1 MKILLSLIFLIFSSL
16 AFSAGTN
23 NSASDDQ
30 GTSVTKD
37 FKNAQKLIYS
47 KKYEKAIDIL
57 ISLEDKKPIGFS
69 KADLYNYLGF
79 ATRKKNNPNYE
90 DADRSHVVWI
100 RMDNHHSRRRRTRAD
115 VRGAAGRLSQL
126 DDARV
131 SRECNASTQ
140 RTSVRISLCSR
151 RRDDD
156 WSGEHR
162 CVALCRASCVARRA
176 VSVGILGT
184 TFC

>member
-1 MKILLSLIFLIFSSL
+1 MKILLSLTFLIFSSL

-90 DADRSHVVWI
+90 DAEEYYLLALSIDANHIGALEYLGELYFETDRLGQAEELLI
-100 RMDNHHSRRRRTRAD
+100 KL
-115 VRGAAGRLSQL
+115 GAVAG
-126 DDARV
+126 
-131 SRECNASTQ
+131 EN
-140 RTSVRISLCSR
+140 SVEYKELF
-151 RRDDD
+151 D
-156 WSGEHR
+156 
-162 CVALCRASCVARRA
+162 L
-176 VSVGILGT
+176 LN
-184 TFC
+184 

>member
-1 MKILLSLIFLIFSSL
+1 MKILLSLIFLTFSSL
-16 AFSAGTN
+16 ASSAGTN

-30 GTSVTKD
+30 VTSVTKD

-90 DADRSHVVWI
+90 DAEEYYLLALSIDANHIGALEYLGELYFETDRLGQAEELLI
-100 RMDNHHSRRRRTRAD
+100 KL
-115 VRGAAGRLSQL
+115 GAVAG
-126 DDARV
+126 
-131 SRECNASTQ
+131 EN
-140 RTSVRISLCSR
+140 SVEYKELF
-151 RRDDD
+151 D
-156 WSGEHR
+156 
-162 CVALCRASCVARRA
+162 L
-176 VSVGILGT
+176 LN
-184 TFC
+184 

>member
-90 DADRSHVVWI
+90 DAEKYYLLALSIDANHIGALEYLGELYFETDRLGQAEELLI
-100 RMDNHHSRRRRTRAD
+100 KL
-115 VRGAAGRLSQL
+115 GAVAG
-126 DDARV
+126 
-131 SRECNASTQ
+131 EN
-140 RTSVRISLCSR
+140 SVEYKELF
-151 RRDDD
+151 D
-156 WSGEHR
+156 
-162 CVALCRASCVARRA
+162 L
-176 VSVGILGT
+176 LN
-184 TFC
+184 

>member
-30 GTSVTKD
+30 GMSVTKD

-90 DADRSHVVWI
+90 DAEEYYLLALSIDANHIGALEYLGELYFETDRLGQAEELLI
-100 RMDNHHSRRRRTRAD
+100 KL
-115 VRGAAGRLSQL
+115 GAVAG
-126 DDARV
+126 
-131 SRECNASTQ
+131 EN
-140 RTSVRISLCSR
+140 SVEYKELF
-151 RRDDD
+151 D
-156 WSGEHR
+156 
-162 CVALCRASCVARRA
+162 L
-176 VSVGILGT
+176 LN
-184 TFC
+184 

>member
-90 DADRSHVVWI
+90 DAEEYYLLALSIDANHIGALEYLGELYFETDRLGQAEELLI
-100 RMDNHHSRRRRTRAD
+100 KL
-115 VRGAAGRLSQL
+115 GAVAG
-126 DDARV
+126 
-131 SRECNASTQ
+131 EN
-140 RTSVRISLCSR
+140 
-151 RRDDD
+151 
-156 WSGEHR
+156 SGEYKE
-162 CVALCRASCVARRA
+162 LFD
-176 VSVGILGT
+176 LLN
-184 TFC
+184 

>member
-90 DADRSHVVWI
+90 DAEEYYLLALSIDANHIGALEYLGELYFETDRLGQAEELL
-100 RMDNHHSRRRRTRAD
+100 MKL
-115 VRGAAGRLSQL
+115 GAVAGK
-126 DDARV
+126 
-131 SRECNASTQ
+131 N
-140 RTSVRISLCSR
+140 SVEYKELF
-151 RRDDD
+151 D
-156 WSGEHR
+156 
-162 CVALCRASCVARRA
+162 L
-176 VSVGILGT
+176 LN
-184 TFC
+184 

>member
-90 DADRSHVVWI
+90 DAEKYYLLALSIDANHIGALEYLGELYFETDR
-100 RMDNHHSRRRRTRAD
+100 
-115 VRGAAGRLSQL
+115 
-126 DDARV
+126 
-131 SRECNASTQ
+131 
-140 RTSVRISLCSR
+140 
-151 RRDDD
+151 
-156 WSGEHR
+156 
-162 CVALCRASCVARRA
+162 
-176 VSVGILGT
+176 LGQAE
-184 TFC
+184 

>member
-90 DADRSHVVWI
+90 DAEEYYLLALSIDANHIGALEYLGELYIETDRLGQAEELL
-100 RMDNHHSRRRRTRAD
+100 MKL
-115 VRGAAGRLSQL
+115 GAVAG
-126 DDARV
+126 
-131 SRECNASTQ
+131 EN
-140 RTSVRISLCSR
+140 SVEYKELF
-151 RRDDD
+151 D
-156 WSGEHR
+156 
-162 CVALCRASCVARRA
+162 L
-176 VSVGILGT
+176 LN
-184 TFC
+184 

>member
-1 MKILLSLIFLIFSSL
+1 MKILLSLTFLIFSSL

-90 DADRSHVVWI
+90 DAEEYYLSALSIDANHIGALEYLGELYFETDRLGQAEELL
-100 RMDNHHSRRRRTRAD
+100 TKL
-115 VRGAAGRLSQL
+115 GAVAG
-126 DDARV
+126 
-131 SRECNASTQ
+131 EN
-140 RTSVRISLCSR
+140 SVEYKELF
-151 RRDDD
+151 D
-156 WSGEHR
+156 
-162 CVALCRASCVARRA
+162 L
-176 VSVGILGT
+176 LN
-184 TFC
+184 

>member
-90 DADRSHVVWI
+90 DAEEYYLLALSIDA
-100 RMDNHHSRRRRTRAD
+100 NHI
-115 VRGAAGRLSQL
+115 GALEYLGELYFETNRLGQAEELLMKLGAVAG
-126 DDARV
+126 
-131 SRECNASTQ
+131 EN
-140 RTSVRISLCSR
+140 SVEYKELF
-151 RRDDD
+151 D
-156 WSGEHR
+156 
-162 CVALCRASCVARRA
+162 L
-176 VSVGILGT
+176 LN
-184 TFC
+184 

>member
-79 ATRKKNNPNYE
+79 ATRKKNIPNYE
-90 DADRSHVVWI
+90 DTEEYHLLALSIDA
-100 RMDNHHSRRRRTRAD
+100 NHI
-115 VRGAAGRLSQL
+115 GAEYLGELYFDTNRLGQAEELLIKLGSVAG
-126 DDARV
+126 
-131 SRECNASTQ
+131 EN
-140 RTSVRISLCSR
+140 
-151 RRDDD
+151 
-156 WSGEHR
+156 
-162 CVALCRASCVARRA
+162 
-176 VSVGILGT
+176 SVGYKELLIY
-184 TFC
+184 

>member
-1 MKILLSLIFLIFSSL
+1 MKILLSLIFFIFSSL

-90 DADRSHVVWI
+90 DAEEYYLSALSIDANHIGALEYLGELYFETDRLGQAEELLI
-100 RMDNHHSRRRRTRAD
+100 KL
-115 VRGAAGRLSQL
+115 GAAAG
-126 DDARV
+126 
-131 SRECNASTQ
+131 EN
-140 RTSVRISLCSR
+140 SVEYKELF
-151 RRDDD
+151 D
-156 WSGEHR
+156 
-162 CVALCRASCVARRA
+162 L
-176 VSVGILGT
+176 LN
-184 TFC
+184 

>member
-30 GTSVTKD
+30 GTSVTKE

-90 DADRSHVVWI
+90 DAEEYYLSALSIDANHIGALEYLGELYFETDRLGQAEELL
-100 RMDNHHSRRRRTRAD
+100 MKL
-115 VRGAAGRLSQL
+115 GAVAGK
-126 DDARV
+126 
-131 SRECNASTQ
+131 N
-140 RTSVRISLCSR
+140 SVEYKELF
-151 RRDDD
+151 D
-156 WSGEHR
+156 
-162 CVALCRASCVARRA
+162 L
-176 VSVGILGT
+176 LN
-184 TFC
+184 

>member
-30 GTSVTKD
+30 ETSVTKD

-90 DADRSHVVWI
+90 DAEEYYLLALSIDANHIGALEYLGELYFETDRLGQAEELLI
-100 RMDNHHSRRRRTRAD
+100 KL
-115 VRGAAGRLSQL
+115 GAVAG
-126 DDARV
+126 
-131 SRECNASTQ
+131 EN
-140 RTSVRISLCSR
+140 SVEYKKLFN
-151 RRDDD
+151 
-156 WSGEHR
+156 
-162 CVALCRASCVARRA
+162 L
-176 VSVGILGT
+176 LN
-184 TFC
+184 

>member
-90 DADRSHVVWI
+90 DAEEYYLLALSIDANHIGALEYLGELYFETDRLWQAEELLI
-100 RMDNHHSRRRRTRAD
+100 KL
-115 VRGAAGRLSQL
+115 GAVAG
-126 DDARV
+126 
-131 SRECNASTQ
+131 EN
-140 RTSVRISLCSR
+140 SVEYKELF
-151 RRDDD
+151 D
-156 WSGEHR
+156 
-162 CVALCRASCVARRA
+162 L
-176 VSVGILGT
+176 LN
-184 TFC
+184 

>member
-1 MKILLSLIFLIFSSL
+1 MKILLSLIFLTFSSL

-90 DADRSHVVWI
+90 DAEEYYLLALSIDANHIGALEYLGELYFETDRLGQAEELL
-100 RMDNHHSRRRRTRAD
+100 MKL
-115 VRGAAGRLSQL
+115 GAVAGK
-126 DDARV
+126 
-131 SRECNASTQ
+131 N
-140 RTSVRISLCSR
+140 SVEYKELF
-151 RRDDD
+151 D
-156 WSGEHR
+156 
-162 CVALCRASCVARRA
+162 L
-176 VSVGILGT
+176 LN
-184 TFC
+184 

>member
-16 AFSAGTN
+16 AVSAGTN

-90 DADRSHVVWI
+90 DAEEYYLLALSIDANHIGALEYLGELYFETDRLGQAEELLI
-100 RMDNHHSRRRRTRAD
+100 KL
-115 VRGAAGRLSQL
+115 GAVAG
-126 DDARV
+126 
-131 SRECNASTQ
+131 EN
-140 RTSVRISLCSR
+140 SVEYKELF
-151 RRDDD
+151 D
-156 WSGEHR
+156 
-162 CVALCRASCVARRA
+162 L
-176 VSVGILGT
+176 LN
-184 TFC
+184 

>member
-90 DADRSHVVWI
+90 DAEEYYLLALSIDANHIGALEYLGELYIETDRLGQAEELLTKLGVV
-100 RMDNHHSRRRRTRAD
+100 
-115 VRGAAGRLSQL
+115 AGK
-126 DDARV
+126 
-131 SRECNASTQ
+131 N
-140 RTSVRISLCSR
+140 SVEYKELF
-151 RRDDD
+151 D
-156 WSGEHR
+156 
-162 CVALCRASCVARRA
+162 L
-176 VSVGILGT
+176 LN
-184 TFC
+184 

>member
-1 MKILLSLIFLIFSSL
+1 MKILLSLIFLIYSSL

-90 DADRSHVVWI
+90 DAEEYYLLALSIDANHIGALEYLGELYFETDRLGQAEELLI
-100 RMDNHHSRRRRTRAD
+100 KL
-115 VRGAAGRLSQL
+115 GAVAG
-126 DDARV
+126 
-131 SRECNASTQ
+131 EN
-140 RTSVRISLCSR
+140 SVEYKELF
-151 RRDDD
+151 D
-156 WSGEHR
+156 
-162 CVALCRASCVARRA
+162 L
-176 VSVGILGT
+176 LN
-184 TFC
+184 

>member
-30 GTSVTKD
+30 GTSITKD

-90 DADRSHVVWI
+90 DAEEYYLSALSIDANHIGALEYLGELYFETDRLGQAEELLI
-100 RMDNHHSRRRRTRAD
+100 KL
-115 VRGAAGRLSQL
+115 GAAAG
-126 DDARV
+126 
-131 SRECNASTQ
+131 EN
-140 RTSVRISLCSR
+140 SVEYKELF
-151 RRDDD
+151 D
-156 WSGEHR
+156 
-162 CVALCRASCVARRA
+162 L
-176 VSVGILGT
+176 LN
-184 TFC
+184 

>member
-23 NSASDDQ
+23 NSSSDDQ

-90 DADRSHVVWI
+90 DAEEYYLLALSIDANHIGALEYLGELYFETDRLGQAEELLI
-100 RMDNHHSRRRRTRAD
+100 KL
-115 VRGAAGRLSQL
+115 GAVAG
-126 DDARV
+126 
-131 SRECNASTQ
+131 EN
-140 RTSVRISLCSR
+140 SVEYKELF
-151 RRDDD
+151 D
-156 WSGEHR
+156 
-162 CVALCRASCVARRA
+162 L
-176 VSVGILGT
+176 LN
-184 TFC
+184 

>member
-79 ATRKKNNPNYE
+79 ASRKKNNPNYE
-90 DADRSHVVWI
+90 DAEEYYLSALSIDANHIGALEYLGELYFETDRLGQAEELLI
-100 RMDNHHSRRRRTRAD
+100 KL
-115 VRGAAGRLSQL
+115 GAAAG
-126 DDARV
+126 
-131 SRECNASTQ
+131 EN
-140 RTSVRISLCSR
+140 SVEYKELF
-151 RRDDD
+151 D
-156 WSGEHR
+156 
-162 CVALCRASCVARRA
+162 L
-176 VSVGILGT
+176 LN
-184 TFC
+184 

>member
-1 MKILLSLIFLIFSSL
+1 L

-90 DADRSHVVWI
+90 DAEEYYLLALSIDANHIGALEYLGELYFETDRLGQAEELLI
-100 RMDNHHSRRRRTRAD
+100 KL
-115 VRGAAGRLSQL
+115 GAVAG
-126 DDARV
+126 
-131 SRECNASTQ
+131 EN
-140 RTSVRISLCSR
+140 SVEYKELF
-151 RRDDD
+151 D
-156 WSGEHR
+156 
-162 CVALCRASCVARRA
+162 L
-176 VSVGILGT
+176 LN
-184 TFC
+184 

>member
-90 DADRSHVVWI
+90 DAEEYYLSALSIDANHIGALEYLGELYFETDRLGQTEELLI
-100 RMDNHHSRRRRTRAD
+100 KL
-115 VRGAAGRLSQL
+115 GAVAG
-126 DDARV
+126 
-131 SRECNASTQ
+131 EN
-140 RTSVRISLCSR
+140 SVEYKELF
-151 RRDDD
+151 D
-156 WSGEHR
+156 
-162 CVALCRASCVARRA
+162 L
-176 VSVGILGT
+176 LN
-184 TFC
+184 

>member
-90 DADRSHVVWI
+90 DAEEYYLSALSIDANHIGALEYLGELYIETDRLGQAEELL
-100 RMDNHHSRRRRTRAD
+100 TK
-115 VRGAAGRLSQL
+115 
-126 DDARV
+126 
-131 SRECNASTQ
+131 
-140 RTSVRISLCSR
+140 
-151 RRDDD
+151 
-156 WSGEHR
+156 
-162 CVALCRASCVARRA
+162 
-176 VSVGILGT
+176 LGT
-184 TFC
+184 VAGENSVEYKELFNLLN

>member
-30 GTSVTKD
+30 GTTVTKD

-90 DADRSHVVWI
+90 DAEEYYLLALSIDANHIGALEYLGELYFETDRLGQAEKLLI
-100 RMDNHHSRRRRTRAD
+100 KL
-115 VRGAAGRLSQL
+115 GAVTG
-126 DDARV
+126 
-131 SRECNASTQ
+131 EN
-140 RTSVRISLCSR
+140 SVEYKELF
-151 RRDDD
+151 D
-156 WSGEHR
+156 
-162 CVALCRASCVARRA
+162 L
-176 VSVGILGT
+176 LN
-184 TFC
+184 